1 MRVVN
6 IQTLGSLG
14 EVGLCVLFGSI
25 NIVGLPLLT
34 VHNSQFDGVCLLIAA
49 SPTVAYRSTRQ
60 PSPQCTVAECLLAL
74 WNNLAVCQALIDL
87 MPAEPKINISRHC
100 ATIVSDSRPAVHSS
114 GKQFVT
120 QGAHVQRKL
129 HKRISQYVQQ
139 PQQLFEALAL
149 RRQAGD
155 GAALQIFW
163 LYFNT
168 CVL

>member
-60 PSPQCTVAECLLAL
+60 PSPQCTVAVQLHAST
-74 WNNLAVCQALIDL
+74 AAQ
-87 MPAEPKINISRHC
+87 PAACSF
-100 ATIVSDSRPAVHSS
+100 T
-114 GKQFVT
+114 
-120 QGAHVQRKL
+120 
-129 HKRISQYVQQ
+129 
-139 PQQLFEALAL
+139 
-149 RRQAGD
+149 
-155 GAALQIFW
+155 
-163 LYFNT
+163 
-168 CVL
+168 